1 MALGEQDV
9 FGLHIPMDD
18 PAPMRVSERV
28 RDLAR
33 DLEDVRYRQ
42 LTFLEEASA
51 ERFPRDVGHDVVEE
65 VPRPPRIEQRKDV
78 WVVQV
83 GRDADFAEETL
94 GRQRDAEFR
103 SEHLD
108 RDIPVVLQVP
118 GEVDQ
123 RHPAATRSEEHTSE
137 LQSQS
142 NLVCRLLLEK
152 NKHHPQGDSRSRPA
166 ASRPKAL
173 PRSTLIL
180 AYPEPRLHVRHP
192 PRSSRSA
199 TLAHVCL
206 SNTHILP

>member
-51 ERFPRDVGHDVVEE
+51 KRFPRDVGHDVVEE
-65 VPRPPRIEQRKDV
+65 VPGPARIEQRKDV

-83 GRDADFAEETL
+83 GRDTDFAEETL

-103 SEHLD
+103 SEDLD
-108 RDIPVVLQVP
+108 GDFPVVLDIP
-118 GEVDQ
+118 GAKDE
-123 RHPAATRSEEHTSE
+123 RHPTATDLPTDLVAPGQRRSDWTEEVH
-137 LQSQS
+137 
-142 NLVCRLLLEK
+142 CC
-152 NKHHPQGDSRSRPA
+152 P
-166 ASRPKAL
+166 
-173 PRSTLIL
+173 
-180 AYPEPRLHVRHP
+180 RHP
-192 PRSSRSA
+192 SGQSG
-199 TLAHVCL
+199 
-206 SNTHILP
+206 